1 MLDGLDAL
9 LSIVQMPPGIPVA
22 TVGVNGA
29 MNAALL
35 AAQIIAPLDEA
46 LAERL
51 AEHKANLKQKIVKAN
66 EELALVDYKFK
77 C

>member
-1 MLDGLDAL
+1 
-9 LSIVQMPPGIPVA
+9 
-22 TVGVNGA
+22 